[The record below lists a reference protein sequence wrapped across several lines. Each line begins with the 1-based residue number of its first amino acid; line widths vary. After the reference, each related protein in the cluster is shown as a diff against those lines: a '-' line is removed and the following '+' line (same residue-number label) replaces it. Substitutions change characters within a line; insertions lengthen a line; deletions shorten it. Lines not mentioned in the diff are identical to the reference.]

1 VSAFD
6 KKVVR
11 AVISG
16 HTKQMN
22 LAIPD
27 KYSHID
33 FIPPKGAQD
42 AAKRALE
49 TRATKPASQRGMTAI
64 GIARARDLI
73 NGKQLSPD
81 TVRRM
86 LAYFT
91 RHEVDKQGSTWSD
104 YGKGRQAWD
113 GWGGD
118 AGYTWAKKIVG
129 QMDKADEA
137 IKALGENMDN
147 SESSL
152 IKGKPFL
159 TLALGAVNSR
169 MNGESISDITEDH
182 LKEMV
187 RLFYARKEQDPVI
200 IDWNHAS
207 SPFVG
212 GALASPDVAM
222 ALGQIADLEIKD
234 GGLYAY
240 PLYTAKGAKIVEE
253 SEGQLWSS
261 PEFVLGNIYAR
272 DGGELIG
279 NAQLLAITLTPRPAQ
294 QNNKIDRILL
304 SENIMDQNEL
314 MQKSA
319 EELVAMLLEKDAL
332 VKQLEA
338 ELSAL
343 KAEYEAAQVEDA
355 QEPNEPAES
364 PLAMGNKAEAKAMS
378 EASAVALNEM
388 SAKIATLSEQV
399 AKLSQEKHI
408 AERKNA
414 IDALLNTG
422 KISVAEKSLA
432 EQAYDMKGSN
442 NAFWAMFS
450 ERKANQAVNLS
461 EIGHAS
467 TAKPVS
473 LSERVEQIKK
483 EKGITFAQAL
493 DLLRTQHTNEYNS
506 FFGG

>member
-1 VSAFD
+1 MSKFE
-6 KKVVR
+6 KQ
-11 AVISG
+11 VINQQLKNS
-16 HTKQMN
+16 TELMN

-33 FIPPKGAQD
+33 FTPPKGAQD
-42 AAKRALE
+42 AARRALE

-118 AGYTWAKKIVG
+118 AGYTWARKIVG

-137 IKALGENMDN
+137 STALGENMDN
-147 SESSL
+147 EESSL

-169 MNGESISDITEDH
+169 MSGESISAITEDH

-187 RLFYARKEQDPVI
+187 RLFYARREQDPVI

-207 SPFVG
+207 SPYTSGF
-212 GALASPDVAM
+212 LPPPDVAM

-234 GGLYAY
+234 GGLYAH

-261 PEFVLGNIYAR
+261 PEFVLGNVYSR

-304 SENIMDQNEL
+304 TEKLMDQTEL
-314 MQKSA
+314 QGKSPD
-319 EELVAMLLEKDAL
+319 ELIAMLLEKDAL

-338 ELSAL
+338 KLSAL
-343 KAEYEAAQVEDA
+343 ESEMESSVSEEDA
-355 QEPNEPAES
+355 VLVADGEKKDGYA
-364 PLAMGNKAEAKAMS
+364 AMS
-378 EASAVALNEM
+378 EASVKLMNEMSSKITALNE
-388 SAKIATLSEQV
+388 QV
-399 AKLSQEKHI
+399 GKLQAEKHG

-422 KISVAEKSLA
+422 KIAPSEKAVAE
-432 EQAYDMKGSN
+432 EAYDLKDRSPS
-442 NAFWAMFS
+442 FWKMFS
-450 ERKANQAVNLS
+450 ERQANQAVNLS
-461 EIGHAS
+461 EVGHAEAS
-467 TAKPVS
+467 KPIS
-473 LSERVEQIKK
+473 LSEQVRSIQK

-493 DLLRTQHTNEYNS
+493 DLFKNENPQAYKQY
-506 FFGG
+506 FGV

>member
-1 VSAFD
+1 MSAFD
-6 KKVVR
+6 KKIVR

-33 FIPPKGAQD
+33 FTPPKGAQD

-118 AGYTWAKKIVG
+118 AGYTWARKVVG

-137 IKALGENMDN
+137 STALGENMDN
-147 SESSL
+147 EESSL

-169 MNGESISDITEDH
+169 MNGEPISTITEDH
-182 LKEMV
+182 LREMI

-279 NAQLLAITLTPRPAQ
+279 TAQLLAITLTPRPAQ

-304 SENIMDQNEL
+304 SEKIMDQNEL

-343 KAEYEAAQVEDA
+343 KAEYEAAQVADA

-432 EQAYDMKGSN
+432 EQAYDMKNANS
-442 NAFWAMFS
+442 AFWQMFS

-483 EKGITFAQAL
+483 EKGVTFAQAL
-493 DLLRTQHTNEYNS
+493 DLLRTQHTTEYNS